1 MQAWVAYLALDML
14 LSVVACVE
22 TLADAVAST
31 SGSACSEQLQLAPIV
46 TAAGDTLGLRM
57 PPATAVFIARHVAV

>member
-1 MQAWVAYLALDML
+1 VAYLALDML

-31 SGSACSEQLQLAPIV
+31 NGSTCSEQLQLAPIV
-46 TAAGDTLGLRM
+46 TAAGERCSALLSCTVCFTSQL
-57 PPATAVFIARHVAV
+57 ARA

>member
-1 MQAWVAYLALDML
+1 MAYLALDML

-31 SGSACSEQLQLAPIV
+31 NGSACSEQLQLAP
-46 TAAGDTLGLRM
+46 L
-57 PPATAVFIARHVAV
+57 ATATSEHRTERYIVY

>member
-1 MQAWVAYLALDML
+1 LQAWVAYLALDML

-31 SGSACSEQLQLAPIV
+31 NSSSCSEQLQLAPLV
-46 TAAGDTLGLRM
+46 TSTSKHIGLQN
-57 PPATAVFIARHVAV
+57 VD